1 MSSRIRKL
9 ALASASVMVLSA
21 GLTACKK
28 EESSAALVAQAR
40 QFQQKGEFAAAT
52 IQLKNALVAKP
63 DDAEARF
70 LLASVSA
77 ETGDALAAEKEVRK
91 AIELKYPSAQT
102 LPLLVKVLLMQG
114 QFQKALDETEA
125 ESKQGGV
132 ELLVMRAGAKLGLGK
147 VDEARQLYESVLPLY
162 PQHAQALLGLGR
174 VAFAARDLDSAVKYA
189 DQALAAA
196 PADADA
202 LLFKA
207 DLLRAQGK
215 TDAAVAGY
223 DAVLKVKPAHRT
235 AHIEKAYLEAA
246 TGKYEAAQ
254 ADLAAAAKTT
264 PGNLMVAYTQALLDF
279 TQGKNAAARESLQKV
294 MRVAP
299 EHMPSILLYGAV
311 ELNLGNLEQAGQLL
325 RKYIGKYPENLYAR
339 KLLATTL
346 LRSSQPQDA
355 FGVLAPALKSGQP
368 DAQLL
373 SLAGEAHMQVRD
385 FSKAAEY
392 FGQASALDPKAVGLR
407 TWLGLSKLGKGD
419 QAAGLADLEQAT
431 TLDPKSLPAGV
442 ALARAQIGLKHYDQA
457 LAAIAKLETLQP
469 DNAMVQQLKGAAQLG
484 KNDTGAAR
492 ASFERALALSPTSY
506 PAIASLVQLDLQARQ
521 PAQAKQRLLAFLEKD
536 KSNVDAMSALA
547 GVAGSQGLM
556 AEATSWLEKAAA
568 AKPDAVAPAIRL
580 AVQYMRTNQQEKA
593 LVLARRMQV
602 ANPANPELLDLLG
615 QAQIATDHPGDAV
628 ETYNMLV
635 RSTPR
640 STLAQLRLAGAYL
653 KNGNQAAAA
662 VSLKKALSLKPDFLE
677 AQLALASLDAH
688 AGRGE
693 QALAT
698 ARQIQKQ
705 RPQVGT
711 GWLLEGDLLQLQK
724 KPDAALAAYG
734 KAAALGTEP
743 SARIKLASA
752 LKQAG
757 KDKEAEQRLQR
768 WIKDTPS
775 PQQVAPLQLYLAEL
789 YLGAAQFPP
798 AVEQLQAVLRLQP
811 DHVGALNNLA
821 YAYQQS
827 KDGRALAT
835 AEQAQ
840 KLAPDNPAVLDTL
853 GWVLLEQGQLARA
866 LPLLQKAAA
875 QAPAALD
882 IRYHL
887 AYGYFQAGKKAE
899 AKKELDE
906 VFATKRNFSQIDA
919 AKTLR
924 EKL

>member
-21 GLTACKK
+21 GLAGCKK
-28 EESSAALVAQAR
+28 EESSAALVAQAK
-40 QFQQKGEFAAAT
+40 QFQQKGEYGAAT

-91 AIELKYPSAQT
+91 AIDLKYPSAQT
-102 LPLLVKVLLMQG
+102 LPLLAKVLLMQN
-114 QFQKALDETEA
+114 QYQKALDEIGA
-125 ESKQGGV
+125 DSKQGGV
-132 ELLVMRAGAKLGLGK
+132 ELVVLRADAKLGLGK
-147 VDEARQLYESVLPLY
+147 VDEARQLYESALQLY
-162 PQHAQALLGLGR
+162 PQQVQALLGMGR
-174 VAFAARDLDSAVKYA
+174 VAAAARDINNAVKYA
-189 DQALAAA
+189 DQAVAAA
-196 PADADA
+196 PADVDA

-207 DLLRAQGK
+207 DLLRAEGK
-215 TDAAVAGY
+215 TDAALAGY

-246 TGKYEAAQ
+246 TGKFEAAQ

-264 PGNLMVAYTQALLDF
+264 PGSMMVAYTQALLDF

-294 MRVAP
+294 LRVAP

-311 ELNLGNLEQAGQLL
+311 ELNLGDLEQAGQLL
-325 RKYIGKYPENLYAR
+325 RKYVGKNPENLYAR

-346 LRSSQPQDA
+346 LRRGQNQDA
-355 FGVLAPALKSGQP
+355 LGVLAPALKSGQQ
-368 DAQLL
+368 DVQLL
-373 SLAGEAHMQVRD
+373 SLAGEAQMQARE
-385 FSKAAEY
+385 FSKASEY
-392 FGQASALDPKAVGLR
+392 FEQASKQSPQASGLR

-419 QAAGLADLEQAT
+419 QAAGLGDLELAT

-442 ALARAQIGLKHYDQA
+442 ALARAQIGLKHYEQA
-457 LAAIAKLETLQP
+457 LAAIARLEKMQP
-469 DNAMVQQLKGAAQLG
+469 DNAMVQELKGAAQLG
-484 KNDTGAAR
+484 KNDASAAR
-492 ASFERALALSPTSY
+492 ASFERALVLSPTSY
-506 PAIASLVQLDLQARQ
+506 PAVASLVQMDLQARQ
-521 PAQAKQRLLAFLEKD
+521 PQQARQRLLAFLDKD
-536 KSNVDAMSALA
+536 KDNVDAMSALA
-547 GVAGSQGLM
+547 GVAGSQGQM

-568 AKPDAVAPAIRL
+568 AKPDAVVPAIRL
-580 AVQYMRTNQQEKA
+580 AVQYLRTNQQEKA
-593 LVLARRMQV
+593 LALARRMQV
-602 ANPANPELLDLLG
+602 ANPGNAEVLDLLG
-615 QAQIATDHPGDAV
+615 QAQVATNHPGDAV

-635 RSTPR
+635 RSAPR

-653 KNGNQAAAA
+653 KNGNEAAAV

-677 AQLALASLDAH
+677 AQLALASLDAN

-705 RPQVGT
+705 RPQVVT

-734 KAAALGTEP
+734 KAAALGAEP

-789 YLGAAQFPP
+789 YMGAAQFPP

-840 KLAPDNPAVLDTL
+840 KLAPENPAVMDTL
-853 GWVLLEQGQLARA
+853 GWVLLEQGQVARA

-906 VFATKRNFSQIDA
+906 VFAAKRHFSQIDA

-924 EKL
+924 DKL